1 MSRMRAIASSS
12 VLGLLLFA
20 GSALAP
26 APVEARV
33 ARPTGW
39 AAREPVTVAI
49 VGEHGD
55 SLPTAAHHGTTFV
68 AGELG
73 HRYEIVLTNQTG
85 DRLEVVVSVDGRD
98 VLTGRKADFRKHRGY
113 VLEPFGTVRVDGFRR
128 SLDHVAAFRFAG
140 LEDSFAARSGAPQ
153 NVGAI
158 GIAVFRERAHA
169 QIARRP
175 RASTSKDKARDP
187 ETRPA
192 ADPEATARDRS
203 ASQKPAAKSASR
215 AHGAPREDKLGTEFG
230 ETRESR
236 VRVVAFTRRDS
247 SRPDARVALQYD
259 SADRLAAR
267 GVPIGHV
274 AIVPTAAD
282 PDPWPGA
289 RDDGFTQPPP
299 PRRR

>member
-1 MSRMRAIASSS
+1 MFRMRAIASSS

-26 APVEARV
+26 APAEARV
-33 ARPTGW
+33 ARPGGW
-39 AAREPVTVAI
+39 ASQQPVTVAI
-49 VGEHGD
+49 VGDHGD
-55 SLPTAAHHGTTFV
+55 ALPTVAHHGSTFV

-98 VLTGRKADFRKHRGY
+98 VLTGRRADFRKQRGY

-140 LEDSFAARSGAPQ
+140 IEDSFASRSGAPQ

-158 GIAVFRERAHA
+158 GVAVFRERAQA
-169 QIARRP
+169 QIAQRP
-175 RASTSKDKARDP
+175 RASSKKDAAP
-187 ETRPA
+187 ETKP
-192 ADPEATARDRS
+192 ARDRRAS
-203 ASQKPAAKSASR
+203 ADPSAKPADAPAKSASR
-215 AHGAPREDKLGTEFG
+215 GHMAPREEKLGTEFG

-247 SRPDARVALQYD
+247 ARPDARVALQYD
-259 SADRLAAR
+259 SAERLAAR
-267 GVPIGHV
+267 GIPIGPV
-274 AIVPTAAD
+274 AVVPTELEV
-282 PDPWPGA
+282 PNPWPGT

-299 PRRR
+299 PRRRR

>member
-1 MSRMRAIASSS
+1 MRSIASTF

-33 ARPTGW
+33 ARPGGW
-39 AAREPVTVAI
+39 ASQQPVTVAI
-49 VGEHGD
+49 VGDHGD
-55 SLPTAAHHGTTFV
+55 SLPTVAHHGSTFV

-73 HRYEIVLTNQTG
+73 HRYEIVLTNNTG

-98 VLTGRKADFRKHRGY
+98 VLTGRRADFRKQRGY

-140 LEDSFAARSGAPQ
+140 IEDSFAARSGAPQ

-158 GIAVFRERAHA
+158 GVAVFRERAQA
-169 QIARRP
+169 QIAQRP
-175 RASTSKDKARDP
+175 RASAGTSTKKDSAPRERRAPATD
-187 ETRPA
+187 PA
-192 ADPEATARDRS
+192 AKPTDP
-203 ASQKPAAKSASR
+203 PAKSASR
-215 AHGAPREDKLGTEFG
+215 SHAAPHAEKLGTEFG

-236 VRVVAFTRRDS
+236 VRVVSFVRRDS
-247 SRPDARVALQYD
+247 TRPDARVALQYD
-259 SADRLAAR
+259 SAERLAAR
-267 GVPIGHV
+267 GIPIGHV
-274 AIVPTAAD
+274 AIVPTADD